1 MDEKLT
7 KDVEVLVAEIFSQK
21 EEANKIK
28 KTEVALQ
35 KSAET
40 IADLTAA
47 LEDKNSKEEDMVSEL
62 DDLKSKADD
71 LTSELEAA
79 QRKVEESSNK
89 LAESENLIEEMKK
102 DKAAEVRMSELGRLG
117 VALSDKET
125 QTAKIREM
133 DDEAFASYKEELV
146 SLRKAVETELARASD
161 ETETETETEEVS
173 ESTEEDQEIETE
185 EGSEEDETILPANVD
200 PDTAVAAAMNLEITP
215 SDGLMTKYSKLG
227 EAMAERMTIKNN

>member
-21 EEANKIK
+21 EEASKIK
-28 KTEVALQ
+28 KTEGALQ

-40 IADLTAA
+40 IAELTAA
-47 LEDKNSKEEDMVSEL
+47 LEDKNSKEETMVTEL
-62 DDLKSKADD
+62 DDLKSKTDD

-79 QRKVEESSNK
+79 QRKVEESDNK
-89 LAESENLIEEMKK
+89 LVESENLIEEMKK
-102 DKAAEVRMSELGRLG
+102 DKAAEVRMSELEQAG

-133 DDEAFASYKEELV
+133 DDEVFVSYKKELV
-146 SLRKAVETELARASD
+146 SLRKAVETELARAD
-161 ETETETETEEVS
+161 ESPNSETETEEVP
-173 ESTEEDQEIETE
+173 EAAEEVQETETEEDL
-185 EGSEEDETILPANVD
+185 EEDEAVPPVNVD
-200 PDTAVAAAMNLEITP
+200 PDTAVAAAMNLEIAP

-227 EAMAERMTIKNN
+227 KAMAERMTD